1 MSWSKAVVFLPL
13 LLSACGFGVR
23 GAGNLP
29 PEISIVYIDSANRF
43 SEFYRALVTEIRAS
57 RLILSTDS
65 ASADTVI
72 RVSRD
77 QTGRRTLSVSARNV
91 PTEYEVWY
99 TIKYSVLIDGEEVLP
114 PRQHT
119 RTRDY
124 TYDET
129 LVLGKAIEEQELRK
143 AIATDL
149 VGLVVQHMAAIN

>member
-1 MSWSKAVVFLPL
+1 MFLPL

-23 GAGNLP
+23 GVGNIP
-29 PEISIVYIDSANRF
+29 PEISVVYIDSANRF

-57 RLILSTDS
+57 RLTLSTGS

-99 TIKYSVLIDGEEVLP
+99 TIQYSVLIDGEEVLP

-149 VGLVVQHMAAIN
+149 VGLVVQHMAAID